1 MGTMTSRIINWVPE
15 SVEKPKGIGFN
26 SVTILISVPTIVS
39 MCSVLYVE
47 NRMSKAGFSEC

>member
-1 MGTMTSRIINWVPE
+1 MVTMMSGIINWVPE

>member
-26 SVTILISVPTIVS
+26 SVAILISVPAIVS